1 MSSGGRKDD
10 NSGDGRA
17 ADTGVEIVEHR
28 TAYSGFFK
36 IDVVKLRHRLFGGG
50 WSPVIRR
57 EVFER
62 GTAAAVLPYDPARD
76 EVVLV
81 EQFRLPAHL
90 AGCSAW
96 QLEVVAGI
104 VDKDGE
110 SGADVVR
117 REAQEEAGLDILDL
131 VPMHRFLVSPGGTTE
146 MLDLYC
152 GRVDASGA
160 GGIFG
165 LQDEHED
172 IRAVVKP
179 WDEIL
184 SLLRNGVVENGFTL
198 LALYWLMAHREA
210 LRRRWA

>member
-1 MSSGGRKDD
+1 MSGGGKD
-10 NSGDGRA
+10 GDDA
-17 ADTGVEIVEHR
+17 AGTGIEIIERR
-28 TAYSGFFK
+28 TAYKGFFR
-36 IDVVKLRHRLFGGG
+36 IDVVRLRHRLFGGG
-50 WSPVIRR
+50 WSPVFRR

-76 EVVLV
+76 EVVIV

-90 AGCSAW
+90 GGYRAW

-104 VDKDGE
+104 VDKEGE

-117 REAQEEAGLDILDL
+117 REAREEAGLDLLDL

-146 MLDLYC
+146 VLDLYC
-152 GRVDASGA
+152 GRVDSSNA

-165 LQDEHED
+165 LPDEHED

-179 WDEIL
+179 WDEVL
-184 SLLRNGVVENGFTL
+184 SLLRNGGIENGFTL
-198 LALYWLMAHREA
+198 LALYWLMAHRED

>member
-1 MSSGGRKDD
+1 MSGGGKD
-10 NSGDGRA
+10 GDDA
-17 ADTGVEIVEHR
+17 AGTGIEIVEHR
-28 TAYSGFFK
+28 NAYKGFFR
-36 IDVVKLRHRLFGGG
+36 IDVVRLRHRLFSGG
-50 WSPVIRR
+50 WSPVFRR

-90 AGCSAW
+90 AGYRAW
-96 QLEVVAGI
+96 QIEVVAGI
-104 VDKDGE
+104 IDKEGE

-117 REAQEEAGLDILDL
+117 REAQEEAGLDLLDL

-146 MLDLYC
+146 VLDLYC
-152 GRVDASGA
+152 GRVDSSNA

-165 LQDEHED
+165 LPDEHED

-179 WDEIL
+179 WDEVL
-184 SLLRNGVVENGFTL
+184 SLLRNGGIENGFTL
-198 LALYWLMAHREA
+198 LALYWLMAHREE